1 MLKDKYHKL
10 IKLIDKSVEEITLE
24 EILTEAVLFFE
35 ELRREFPKASQEQ
48 RIEMIQMMNELHER
62 LKKVSKKVAQ
72 DTGMNE
78 DDLYALAENPSNFSP
93 DQWQLVQET
102 KKKLYDSVRK
112 FSSSLD
118 DQNKEKKQPIED
130 KEVKK
135 PMRPPI
141 KRRSRKSD
149 WMKS

>member
-1 MLKDKYHKL
+1 MIKDKYHKL
-10 IKLIDKSVEEITLE
+10 LKLIEKSVEEISLE
-24 EILTEAVLFFE
+24 EILKEAVLFFE
-35 ELRREFPKASQEQ
+35 ELRREFPKAGQEQ
-48 RIEMIQMMNELHER
+48 RVEMIQMMNELHER
-62 LKKVSKKVAQ
+62 LKKVSKRVA
-72 DTGMNE
+72 DETGMTE

-93 DQWQLVQET
+93 DQWELVQET

-112 FSSSLD
+112 FSSSL
-118 DQNKEKKQPIED
+118 ED
-130 KEVKK
+130 KNKAVPQPTEAQEAKK